1 MKTYLSTREYAQA
14 SGFSVQQVTQMLRR
28 GEINGEKSSGRW
40 RIPSDQVPADPL
52 PGAAPMAVAER
63 PARPPHYT
71 VDEFA
76 AMTYLTPWG
85 VVDWLKTGRLQ
96 RVVDADGNWTVDAG
110 CLEHPDIKR
119 LLR

>member
-1 MKTYLSTREYAQA
+1 MTAGKTYHTTQEYARA
-14 SGFSVQQVTQMLRR
+14 AGLSIRQVTRMLRSGR
-28 GEINGEKSSGRW
+28 ISGEKVDKRW
-40 RIPSDQVPADPL
+40 QIPVNGDKPASLEEAP
-52 PGAAPMAVAER
+52 AAA
-63 PARPPHYT
+63 HFT

-85 VVDWLKTGRLQ
+85 VVDWLKTGRLK